1 VDEQRFPAREAALGH
16 DRVVGGDEDLGD
28 GCRLPLVELVRD
40 PRDVRLVDDDAVGKP
55 AASHETEDAI
65 ARLPCLGALPEG
77 LDGAGNL
84 EPGDVCGH
92 ARRRRII
99 AAALEDV
106 RGIDAREGNPHEN
119 LAGTGSG
126 VGPVLDLDYL
136 VSARACENDCLHTL
150 IAFSTADDCT
160 TATPFPDRLRAEFLM
175 STETTQPSSG
185 LDVAQLESLYE
196 RMLQIR
202 LLEDA
207 VHRLFLNNEIEGTT
221 HLYQGQEAV
230 AVGVC
235 DMLKPGDTVAA
246 TYRGHGAAL
255 ALGVDQTALLGEF
268 LGRENG
274 TNGGRGG
281 SMNVISLE
289 HGLIGCFGIV
299 GGSIAAAT
307 GAALASQLRKD
318 GTVAVAFFGDGATN
332 QAYFHECLNFAG
344 VRALPIVFV
353 CENNL
358 YGEWTSMFHVTA
370 GHDISARAAAYGM
383 PALEIDGNDVL
394 AVREAAGEALERA
407 RSGQGP
413 TLLECKTYRHKG
425 HSRVDAGKYRP
436 KEEVEEWLQRDP
448 LPRLAERLDPAAVER
463 IQSRVE
469 AELELALSVSRAAA
483 TPDPDP
489 SASAY
494 KE

>member
-1 VDEQRFPAREAALGH
+1 MTTESTGVAEELTAAHLEA
-16 DRVVGGDEDLGD
+16 
-28 GCRLPLVELVRD
+28 
-40 PRDVRLVDDDAVGKP
+40 
-55 AASHETEDAI
+55 
-65 ARLPCLGALPEG
+65 
-77 LDGAGNL
+77 
-84 EPGDVCGH
+84 
-92 ARRRRII
+92 
-99 AAALEDV
+99 
-106 RGIDAREGNPHEN
+106 
-119 LAGTGSG
+119 
-126 VGPVLDLDYL
+126 
-136 VSARACENDCLHTL
+136 
-150 IAFSTADDCT
+150 
-160 TATPFPDRLRAEFLM
+160 
-175 STETTQPSSG
+175 
-185 LDVAQLESLYE
+185 LYE

-235 DMLKPGDTVAA
+235 DVLQPSDTVAA

-274 TNGGRGG
+274 TNAGRGG

-318 GTVAVAFFGDGATN
+318 GSIAVAFFGDGATN

-344 VRALPIVFV
+344 VRALPIVYV

-370 GHDISARAAAYGM
+370 GHDIAARASAYGM
-383 PALEIDGNDVL
+383 PALEVDGNDVL
-394 AVREAAGEALERA
+394 AVREAAREAVDRA
-407 RSGQGP
+407 RAGQGP
-413 TLLECKTYRHKG
+413 TMLECKTYRHKG
-425 HSRVDAGKYRP
+425 HSRVDPGKYRP
-436 KEEVEEWLQRDP
+436 KEEVEEWLRRDP
-448 LPRLAERLDPAAVER
+448 LPRLAERLDEAAVAR
-463 IQSRVE
+463 IQARVE
-469 AELELALSVSRAAA
+469 AELELSLSVARAAA
-483 TPDPDP
+483 YPEPDPA
-489 SASAY
+489 ASAY
-494 KE
+494 KGE